1 MECAKQKQL
10 CDKCVE
16 EDKEQERRIKRD
28 LKLEQERLA
37 KKAAYAKELQ
47 DIQDEVDH
55 QRRTMKYMTEEEEQK
70 TTLAQQRKDLE
81 DLKSATARMQAMKK
95 AEKQK
100 AETQKAEESRKKEAG
115 ARASGSPQSD
125 EKADAD
131 QADHAPSSARD
142 EWEDLKRLEGA
153 RNEPLDDLMGM
164 IGLEEVK
171 ASFLEIKSTVD
182 TKVCDSTALCPSFP
196 FRHRANITADSTEH

>member
-1 MECAKQKQL
+1 MKCAKKNQR

-47 DIQDEVDH
+47 DIQDEMDH

-81 DLKSATARMQAMKK
+81 DLKSAAVRMLAMKE
-95 AEKQK
+95 AER
-100 AETQKAEESRKKEAG
+100 QKAEESRKKEAG
-115 ARASGSPQSD
+115 ARDSGSPQSG
-125 EKADAD
+125 EKADAN
-131 QADHAPSSARD
+131 QTDHAPSSARD

-182 TKVCDSTALCPSFP
+182 TKVRHSTNCLAPIAS
-196 FRHRANITADSTEH
+196 I